1 MPAITPFRP
10 QPKPTERKLKVIAE
24 NKEPLE
30 WNVIAVPDVE
40 NGLATVVHVCQWLE
54 KNHLTV
60 FERTETN
67 LILAFARLEWNLQPF
82 GDTIE
87 DVKPDVVASVLIL
100 LAGISEANN
109 AVHGRRA
116 ALLLLFFSFF
126 LRLFFFSFFL
136 HLLFFSFFLHGLGSS
151 CFLSFFRLLTACDHL
166 RLCRCF
172 CNNGGARFRLL
183 QDRRRHNRRN
193 GAALIFENPYIR
205 HAQILHVNGRVDLQL
220 CHVKLNMIRDVFGQA
235 GDSESVYDVLQGSA
249 VFHANGGSLQDHRY
263 FNCQL
268 LVRVQSEQIKVDRT
282 ICHGIELNRAQNA
295 WVSRS
300 VIEFEIDDMRCRGL
314 EKRLQRKLGEG
325 HRNVFLTMAVVDAR
339 DLSQPA
345 KSLAPL
351 SHLFAYFGGQCY
363 FRHWCVS

>member
-126 LRLFFFSFFL
+126 L
-136 HLLFFSFFLHGLGSS
+136 HGLGSS

-193 GAALIFENPYIR
+193 
-205 HAQILHVNGRVDLQL
+205 
-220 CHVKLNMIRDVFGQA
+220 
-235 GDSESVYDVLQGSA
+235 
-249 VFHANGGSLQDHRY
+249 
-263 FNCQL
+263 
-268 LVRVQSEQIKVDRT
+268 
-282 ICHGIELNRAQNA
+282 
-295 WVSRS
+295 
-300 VIEFEIDDMRCRGL
+300 
-314 EKRLQRKLGEG
+314 
-325 HRNVFLTMAVVDAR
+325 
-339 DLSQPA
+339 
-345 KSLAPL
+345 
-351 SHLFAYFGGQCY
+351 
-363 FRHWCVS
+363 